1 MKFQTKKNVEAV
13 SYNYFSFFKGIEK
26 KNSLDLKRT
35 ASLKV

>member
-26 KNSLDLKRT
+26 KKQFGS
-35 ASLKV
+35 